1 MEIQNNFN
9 FKIKPYEWLYII
21 AAVVIVILIIR
32 GDIQSAVGLLKD
44 LTPKPK

>member
-9 FKIKPYEWLYII
+9 LKIKPYEWLYII
-21 AAVVIVILIIR
+21 AVVVIIILIIH
-32 GDIQSAVGLLKD
+32 GDLQSAVGLLKD